1 MSNIDPEHRPSP
13 ARIRAG
19 FALLALAVLL
29 AVAVFSSDAIVRA
42 GLEGSRITVLA
53 HSASGLGPGSAVW
66 VAGRPVGRVLSV
78 SFRPLADVAADAR
91 THAHLVIEA
100 VLDRVAEPV
109 LRADATAEV
118 RPSEL
123 LAPVIVAIH
132 PGTGSAPPWNFADTL
147 RTRGPA
153 LDPETV
159 FARADTLAEAVRSLE
174 TRAAEAR
181 DVIAAAQ
188 GSWSRFREDP
198 ATLAGLRRDLEM
210 LRDLAERDVSRSS
223 LSRLAA
229 DSLVG
234 AAVGRVRTRLAGLEP
249 SAADEGSRRS
259 LGTAAAAVDA
269 MGVRLASLVGRIERG
284 EGTAGRA
291 LMDTEL
297 RRQLDVLRATA
308 TALVEELMADPSRWL
323 RVRVY

>member
-1 MSNIDPEHRPSP
+1 MPDIDPEHRPTP
-13 ARIRAG
+13 ARIRRG
-19 FALLALAVLL
+19 FALLALVVLL
-29 AVAVFSSDAIVRA
+29 AVAVFSSDSIVRA
-42 GLEGSRITVLA
+42 RFEGSRITVLA
-53 HSASGLGPGSAVW
+53 HSAPGLGPGSAVW

-78 SFRPLADVAADAR
+78 SFRPLAEVAADPR
-91 THAHLVIEA
+91 TRAHLVIEA

-123 LAPVIVAIH
+123 LAPVIIAIH

-147 RTRGPA
+147 RTKGPA
-153 LDPETV
+153 LDPEAV
-159 FARADTLAEAVRSLE
+159 LARADTLAEAVRSLE
-174 TRAAEAR
+174 ARAAEAR
-181 DVIAAAQ
+181 GVIADAQ

-198 ATLAGLRRDLEM
+198 ETLAGLRRDIET

-223 LSRLAA
+223 LSRLAE
-229 DSLVG
+229 DSLVV
-234 AAVGRVRTRLAGLEP
+234 AAVGRVRTRLASLEP

-259 LGTAAAAVDA
+259 LEAATTAVDA
-269 MGVRLASLVGRIERG
+269 MGLRLASLVGRIERG

-297 RRQLDVLRATA
+297 RRQLDLLRATA

-323 RVRVY
+323 RVRVF